1 MFFMFFLIVAWEKKH
16 KMLVFM
22 EYVCMYVRPK
32 LTFVSFFMF
41 FFCTFPLI
49 YMWSQENGF
58 PHARVIYFRL
68 CAIYAQAGCFVWC
81 AWLLLSKV
89 NLNWKK
95 FSYFDPH
102 DYHVMIIYKPVTSC
116 IYISVGCLM
125 TPSLVWLMSP
135 WLTGI
140 LIDHRTLI
148 MHFTCS
154 LQNVGQ
160 KKAVAWNDRAIK
172 GEEALWGWWL

>member
-1 MFFMFFLIVAWEKKH
+1 M
-16 KMLVFM
+16 
-22 EYVCMYVRPK
+22 VCVQTNKCCPCK
-32 LTFVSFFMF
+32 ITKSLCSDQETAAAEHA
-41 FFCTFPLI
+41 TWNLLI

-102 DYHVMIIYKPVTSC
+102 DYHVMIIYNPVTSC

>member
-1 MFFMFFLIVAWEKKH
+1 MICFNQETAAAEHATWNL
-16 KMLVFM
+16 
-22 EYVCMYVRPK
+22 
-32 LTFVSFFMF
+32 
-41 FFCTFPLI
+41 LI
-49 YMWSQENGF
+49 YMWSQENEF

-81 AWLLLSKV
+81 AWLLVSKV

-135 WLTGI
+135 WLTGCKGWELLFHKNVI
-140 LIDHRTLI
+140 GHRFLIVPATLYLNLATVN
-148 MHFTCS
+148 HLLAS
-154 LQNVGQ
+154 LKLVLFYKLNWL
-160 KKAVAWNDRAIK
+160 KRASAVY
-172 GEEALWGWWL
+172 

>member
-1 MFFMFFLIVAWEKKH
+1 MLLAIWIVLKQTNAVLPSVLICFDNYLCSYQETAAAEHSTWN
-16 KMLVFM
+16 L
-22 EYVCMYVRPK
+22 
-32 LTFVSFFMF
+32 LT
-41 FFCTFPLI
+41 CT
-49 YMWSQENGF
+49 YMKEIMHIKQSS
-58 PHARVIYFRL
+58 RL
-68 CAIYAQAGCFVWC
+68 CAIYAQASCFVWC
-81 AWLLLSKV
+81 IWFLLSKV

-102 DYHVMIIYKPVTSC
+102 DYHVMIINKPVTSC
-116 IYISVGCLM
+116 IHISVGCLM

-140 LIDHRTLI
+140 LFDHRTLI

-154 LQNVGQ
+154 LQNGGQ
-160 KKAVAWNDRAIK
+160 KKAAAWNDRAIK